1 MQLQSMSE
9 AGVSLLLLLSIS
21 LGQSAA
27 TPVLLNQHGSNLA
40 DAKSLQ
46 QQWLD
51 RRPPDDGRTR
61 FSLPLY
67 DGALSSRVAEIE
79 LKRQGFLYGPSL
91 LGNTSYFPT
100 GPLGRA
106 MAQQHVDQW
115 LQDAQWLTSTVD
127 AESVAATAELTR
139 VGSPLEHL
147 DLETNSM

>member
-1 MQLQSMSE
+1 MQLQLMSKYR
-9 AGVSLLLLLSIS
+9 VSLLLLLSVS
-21 LGQSAA
+21 LGQSAPA
-27 TPVLLNQHGSNLA
+27 PVLLNQHESNLA
-40 DAKSLQ
+40 DVKSLQ

-51 RRPPDDGRTR
+51 RSRPDDGRTR

-100 GPLGRA
+100 GPLGSA

-115 LQDAQWLTSTVD
+115 LQDAKWLTRTVE
-127 AESVAATAELTR
+127 AESVAATTELDR
-139 VGSPLEHL
+139 VGSPF
-147 DLETNSM
+147 